1 MSRQPPPPSHRARV
15 IGVRYPAKTA
25 SRRGPKA
32 SPTPRP
38 GEAALSALDLV
49 LGAIAAPAIV
59 IDIGGTVLHANSNAR
74 TLMARDSRGIARSLV
89 RAMAG
94 TPADLAWDLTP
105 LRGGEGRHGFLAI
118 LRSRSRETQTP
129 GSLAAAVRR
138 WHLTPRQAAVL
149 ALVARGFTNALIAEE
164 LGIGEGTVEFHVS
177 AIFDKAGV
185 ESRAMLIA
193 RVHVL

>member
-32 SPTPRP
+32 SRTPKP

-74 TLMARDSRGIARSLV
+74 TLIARDSRGIARSLV

-94 TPADLAWDLTP
+94 TSADLAWDLTP

-118 LRSRSRETQTP
+118 LRGRSREPQSP

-149 ALVARGFTNALIAEE
+149 DLVARGFTNALIADE

>member
-1 MSRQPPPPSHRARV
+1 MSRHLPPPSHRARV
-15 IGVRYPAKTA
+15 IGTRHPAKTV
-25 SRRGPKA
+25 SRRPPKA
-32 SPTPRP
+32 SGTPAP
-38 GEAALSALDLV
+38 AEAALSALDLV

-59 IDIGGTVLHANSNAR
+59 VDVGGTVLHANSNAR
-74 TLMARDSRGIARSLV
+74 TLIARDSRGVAQSLV

-94 TPADLAWDLTP
+94 APADLAWDLTP
-105 LRGGEGRHGFLAI
+105 LRGGEGRRGFLAI
-118 LRSRSRETQTP
+118 LRGRSHGPQVA
-129 GSLAAAVRR
+129 GSLAVAVRR

-149 ALVARGFTNALIAEE
+149 DLVARGFTNALIAEE

-185 ESRAMLIA
+185 ESRTMLIA